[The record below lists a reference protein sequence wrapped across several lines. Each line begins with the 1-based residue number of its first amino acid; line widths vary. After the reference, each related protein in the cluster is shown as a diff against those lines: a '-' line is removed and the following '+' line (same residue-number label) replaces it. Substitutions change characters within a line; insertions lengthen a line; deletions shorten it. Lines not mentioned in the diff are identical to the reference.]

1 MNYFAGLDVSL
12 KRTAICI
19 VDRDGN
25 IVREGVTDT
34 EPEALISWLRNTRFA
49 LQRVGLDSVN
59 VLPGCTRA
67 FRKAD
72 YQSFVLRPG
81 TKKA

>member
-1 MNYFAGLDVSL
+1 MNYFVGLDVSL

-34 EPEALISWLRNTRFA
+34 EPEAHPLRSAARWAGSRSMFFLA
-49 LQRVGLDSVN
+49 AD
-59 VLPGCTRA
+59 

-81 TKKA
+81 TQRA